1 MTKKHA
7 GFAVVVLF
15 VVIACVFA
23 FAACDNKGNND
34 IEKRAVFD
42 GQNLDTKAVF
52 SYAVDA
58 GYTGTYEEFIEALKG
73 DSAYEIAVSHGFAGT
88 ENEWLASLVGA
99 AGRDG
104 VSPTIGSNGNWH
116 IGDVDTVILGGMNRG
131 LDYHILVDFIRGSKV
146 RNVILLP
153 NTIESFDRIFNEAP
167 RSQILF
173 PVENMEQAVKTAYE
187 VTAENHTCLLSP
199 AAASYGFYKN
209 FEERGADFCNLVE
222 KYSHFE

>member
-1 MTKKHA
+1 M
-7 GFAVVVLF
+7 
-15 VVIACVFA
+15 
-23 FAACDNKGNND
+23 D
-34 IEKRAVFD
+34 
-42 GQNLDTKAVF
+42 
-52 SYAVDA
+52 
-58 GYTGTYEEFIEALKG
+58 
-73 DSAYEIAVSHGFAGT
+73 
-88 ENEWLASLVGA
+88 
-99 AGRDG
+99 
-104 VSPTIGSNGNWH
+104 
-116 IGDVDTVILGGMNRG
+116 RG
-131 LDYHILVDFIRGSKV
+131 LDYHILVNFIRGSRV

-222 KYSHFE
+222 KYSHSE